1 MNAQNQAP
9 QNQAPVWGR
18 SQKAALAGI
27 LLVQF
32 AAAYVIG
39 AGNWLTNDGLYSVP
53 PIGVTAAFPV
63 VLFLAAY
70 ALSTRFRSFVL
81 SQDIRT
87 LTMMQHWRVVGFV
100 FLPLYAFGV
109 LPGFFA
115 WPAGIGDVAI
125 GLAAILVVARLD
137 RDPGYVAA
145 SGFLWFHFL
154 GLFDFA
160 VAIVTSGLSSGG
172 FPELIS
178 NGVTSAPMDVWP
190 LNIFPSFLVP
200 AFIILHLTV
209 LLNVRE
215 LRRSARRGVSVSLQT
230 A

>member
-1 MNAQNQAP
+1 MKTQIQT
-9 QNQAPVWGR
+9 PVWGR

-27 LLVQF
+27 LLVQS
-32 AAAYVIG
+32 AAAYFIG

-70 ALSTRFRSFVL
+70 ALSTRFRGFVL

-87 LTMMQHWRVVGFV
+87 LTMMQHWRVVGFA

-109 LPGFFA
+109 LPGLFA
-115 WPAGIGDVAI
+115 WPAGLGDVAI
-125 GLAAILVVARLD
+125 GLAAVLVVARLD
-137 RDPGYVAA
+137 RDPHYITT
-145 SGFLWFHFL
+145 SGFLWFNFL

-160 VAIVTSGLSSGG
+160 VAIASSGLSSGG

-209 LLNVRE
+209 LFNVRE
-215 LRRSARRGVSVSLQT
+215 LLRSTRRRVSASLQT